1 MTTPEEILAPDGRLA
16 ARLAQWESRP
26 QQIEMANLIAEA
38 IAQRRHAVVEAG
50 TGVGKSLAYLV
61 PAVLAATAD
70 QEDAVTTAATSAPA
84 QPGAPAAGHDPE
96 APDADELDEENTSA
110 PAGGRPRRVVISTH
124 TIALQEQLVTK
135 DIPLVA
141 AVMPREFS
149 AVLVKGRGNYV
160 SLRRLHLAVERA
172 GSLFPEER
180 DLAEVRELARWAQQT
195 GDGSLADLQFVPSPG
210 VWDEIQS
217 DSGNCMGRA
226 CPTYQQCFYYAAR
239 RRMARAQVLIV
250 NHALFFADLALR
262 QGGASLLPDHDVV
275 IFDEAHMVE
284 GVAGEHMGI
293 GVSSGSVDRV
303 LSKLYSER
311 GNRGLLV
318 HYSLPELQ
326 VDVLR
331 CRRAAEEF
339 FESVRAAVGP
349 EGEGPWRVS
358 AAHLVPD
365 TLGDVLATLSRKLR
379 ACAECIANENERHDF
394 FSIADRLTALAGSV
408 NGWLEQDEPGSVWW
422 VEAQRSRRGGERIK
436 LSSAPIDVGAA
447 LKRGLFD
454 RVGTVVLTS
463 ATLAVGGG
471 EETAEVPAKA
481 AASGKSPVPA
491 QATAPVNSKAHAKP
505 AAATQAADPAKKADP
520 AAADPFSFLRRRLGL
535 VAAASAR
542 LGSPFDYANQAEL
555 ILVDRLP
562 DPSERDAYDRAV
574 VQSIRRYVERS
585 GGRAMVLF
593 TSAASLA
600 KAARELAGW
609 CSRHNY
615 RLVSQSDGLNR
626 SQMLADFREGPNSV
640 LLGTDGFWQGID
652 LPGEQLV
659 NVIITKLPFAVPD
672 RPLVAARI
680 EAIRAAGGNPFMEY
694 QVPEAVLKLKQG
706 FGRLVRTKD
715 DRGTVVILD
724 PRLITKPYGKIFL
737 ESLPPARVVVEK
749 F

>member
-84 QPGAPAAGHDPE
+84 QPGAPAAGH
-96 APDADELDEENTSA
+96 APDAPEADELDEENTSA

-180 DLAEVRELARWAQQT
+180 DLAEVRELASWAQQT

-311 GNRGLLV
+311 GHRGLLV

-349 EGEGPWRVS
+349 EGEGPWRVPG
-358 AAHLVPD
+358 AHLVPD

-379 ACAECIANENERHDF
+379 ACAECITNENERHDF

-471 EETAEVPAKA
+471 EETADVPAKA

-491 QATAPVNSKAHAKP
+491 QATASANAKAQAKP
-505 AAATQAADPAKKADP
+505 AAATQAADP

-535 VAAASAR
+535 SAAASAR

-555 ILVDRLP
+555 ILLDRLP

-626 SQMLADFREGPNSV
+626 SQMLADFREGPSSV